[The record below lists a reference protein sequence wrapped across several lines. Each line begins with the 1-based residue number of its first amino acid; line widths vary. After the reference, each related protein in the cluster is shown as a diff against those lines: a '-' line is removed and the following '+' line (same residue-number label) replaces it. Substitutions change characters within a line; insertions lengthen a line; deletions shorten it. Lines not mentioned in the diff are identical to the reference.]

1 MDMAFTVGCFSCDIF
16 CANIDLVTDVA
27 KRLDCLVVTSGVTE
41 KFELTDPCWKTLA
54 TFIARGGVVVME
66 SADGEK
72 DLALMKRNTHH
83 MQSAAVV
90 NDKDW
95 TGMLLKTIDEL
106 LTASRYCDR
115 LGE

>member
-1 MDMAFTVGCFSCDIF
+1 MAFTIGCFSCDTF
-16 CANIDLVTDVA
+16 CANIDLITDVA
-27 KRLDCLVVTSGVTE
+27 KRLDCLVVTSDGTG
-41 KFELTDPCWKTLA
+41 KSELTDLCWKSLTA
-54 TFIARGGVVVME
+54 FIARGGVVVME

-72 DLALMKRNTHH
+72 DLALMKRITHNMH
-83 MQSAAVV
+83 SAAVV

-106 LTASRYCDR
+106 LTASRNCDR